1 MDRSLMTITCKAGI
15 VQAIKLNS
23 NYNTIN
29 IYNNTDNDLLIS
41 RTTDFV
47 DEDNIGYY
55 LTIPANTA
63 YNSLF
68 LSNRKTIYIK
78 SQVDGIVTIAV
89 RGW

>member
-15 VQAIKLNS
+15 VQVIELNS

-47 DEDNIGYY
+47 DEDNIEYY

-68 LSNRKTIYIK
+68 LSSNVVYIK
-78 SQVDGIVTIAV
+78 TEVDGIVTIAV
-89 RGW
+89 K